1 MKRKTK
7 KLSKRKRW
15 IEKKSKSS
23 SILPVLFA
31 IGFLS
36 LFSETIRTVPAGAK
50 SENFRNL
57 SFELPSLSSDIFEQ
71 KYIKKNLM
79 VDKQSKNYD
88 FLIEENFTIDKELI
102 VAKAVEKQIEKVET
116 KIVNQ
121 EIVDVPKVEETIK
134 VASTLK
140 LTQADTSTKTIIID
154 GEEKIIPGS
163 NDKNITYI
171 QILQNPNDIDLNLK
185 YARQQGKAGN
195 FKQTIA
201 TLERLNMLYPDNV
214 EIK

>member
-102 VAKAVEKQIEKVET
+102 VAIDSDQRVKFLKGKNRPINSQNDRKLMLESLRFIDRVIVFNTETELKNLIKSINPDIMVVGSDYKNKKVIGSEYS
-116 KIVNQ
+116 K
-121 EIVDVPKVEETIK
+121 
-134 VASTLK
+134 K
-140 LTQADTSTKTIIID
+140 LLFFERII
-154 GEEKIIPGS
+154 
-163 NDKNITYI
+163 
-171 QILQNPNDIDLNLK
+171 L
-185 YARQQGKAGN
+185 
-195 FKQTIA
+195 
-201 TLERLNMLYPDNV
+201 LNMVSIL
-214 EIK
+214 